1 MWVGGKT
8 LPSLLG
14 RVDSLGA
21 SAPTQGHPE
30 PRSSTCGVP
39 TPSEGIGQALPAEP
53 GKRLPASVKELDLET
68 DGTRCP
74 RCLAQRTLV
83 EMEIH
88 CVGTEKRLSVKQ
100 PVTGVTSRESKLG
113 TRETL
118 QGHKTHLPASNREI
132 SKYAVFLILVASVR
146 LQALKQ
152 EGTGW
157 SQSHGS
163 P

>member
-1 MWVGGKT
+1 MGGKT
-8 LPSLLG
+8 QSPPCWG
-14 RVDSLGA
+14 GWTA
-21 SAPTQGHPE
+21 SEPAHPPRDTLSRRAPPVGSQP
-30 PRSSTCGVP
+30 
-39 TPSEGIGQALPAEP
+39 PSEGIGQALPAEP
-53 GKRLPASVKELDLET
+53 GNRLPASIKELDLET

-74 RCLAQRTLV
+74 RHLAQRTLV
-83 EMEIH
+83 ETEIS
-88 CVGTEKRLSVKQ
+88 CVGREKRLSVKQ
-100 PVTGVTSRESKLG
+100 PVTGVPSWESKLG